1 MDLLGKKMGSDK
13 LGDSLKER
21 ETLGLGAETVT
32 GSRITKE
39 LFGRCSMQL
48 GWEGLESRLAA
59 SSGEDAAC

>member
-21 ETLGLGAETVT
+21 ETLVLGAETVT

-48 GWEGLESRLAA
+48 G
-59 SSGEDAAC
+59 